1 MMGVLVDLY
10 ASPRLLPLAVL
21 RGYAFSRLHN
31 TAGSSRKYPRCC
43 LSIAAAN
50 YESFTTRAPRLSVE
64 SMLLNLLRRHLF
76 MGLTASA
83 LSSSAPAAKGAIRY
97 RQLWVSADGV
107 THIDEQECG
116 KLETKDFTSTG
127 GDAALQYVR
136 AFSNSDDFAL
146 TGLVVT
152 QQVGENPWHYCPS
165 PQFVVTLEGSWYIRT
180 SDGKTTTFKPGD
192 VRLSASIRHAIDAR
206 MPTPPPRAGLIS
218 GQLRGAPTGQTR
230 SERPSPERRPALER
244 RQRRPMQPARAR
256 REAPRLSRAEARN
269 LVSICFITS

>member
-1 MMGVLVDLY
+1 
-10 ASPRLLPLAVL
+10 
-21 RGYAFSRLHN
+21 
-31 TAGSSRKYPRCC
+31 
-43 LSIAAAN
+43 
-50 YESFTTRAPRLSVE
+50 
-64 SMLLNLLRRHLF
+64 MLLNLLRRHLF

-107 THIDEQECG
+107 THIDEHQCG

-192 VRLSASIRHAIDAR
+192 VLYQDNSAEHPLVRRGADGDAIDATQPVR
-206 MPTPPPRAGLIS
+206 RRA
-218 GQLRGAPTGQTR
+218 GQTR
-230 SERPSPERRPALER
+230 SERPGPERRAALVR
-244 RQRRPMQPARAR
+244 GQRRALQSTRAR
-256 REAPRLSRAEARN
+256 REAPRVPRIKTGN
-269 LVSICFITS
+269 LVSVLL

>member
-1 MMGVLVDLY
+1 
-10 ASPRLLPLAVL
+10 
-21 RGYAFSRLHN
+21 
-31 TAGSSRKYPRCC
+31 
-43 LSIAAAN
+43 
-50 YESFTTRAPRLSVE
+50 
-64 SMLLNLLRRHLF
+64 MLLTSLLRRHLLG

-83 LSSSAPAAKGAIRY
+83 LSSSAPAARGAIRY

-107 THIDEQECG
+107 THIDEHECG

-136 AFSNSDDFAL
+136 AFSDSDDFAL

-192 VRLSASIRHAIDAR
+192 VLYQVCVAASLVVSLRRVAAMASATSHPPYAIDAAKER
-206 MPTPPPRAGLIS
+206 HRRSTRRTIPRTTHWPNSERAARPRAARSTGA
-218 GQLRGAPTGQTR
+218 APTAAHAT
-230 SERPSPERRPALER
+230 
-244 RQRRPMQPARAR
+244 
-256 REAPRLSRAEARN
+256 N
-269 LVSICFITS
+269 

>member
-1 MMGVLVDLY
+1 M
-10 ASPRLLPLAVL
+10 
-21 RGYAFSRLHN
+21 RLH
-31 TAGSSRKYPRCC
+31 TAFLTS
-43 LSIAAAN
+43 
-50 YESFTTRAPRLSVE
+50 
-64 SMLLNLLRRHLF
+64 LLRRHILG

-83 LSSSAPAAKGAIRY
+83 LSTTPAAKGAIRY

-136 AFSNSDDFAL
+136 AFSASDDFAL

-192 VRLSASIRHAIDAR
+192 VAAAR
-206 MPTPPPRAGLIS
+206 KPNFGAWRGGSTPSTRRCPSNRVDGNSLV
-218 GQLRGAPTGQTR
+218 GFHTG
-230 SERPSPERRPALER
+230 
-244 RQRRPMQPARAR
+244 
-256 REAPRLSRAEARN
+256 
-269 LVSICFITS
+269 LVSG

>member
-1 MMGVLVDLY
+1 M
-10 ASPRLLPLAVL
+10 
-21 RGYAFSRLHN
+21 
-31 TAGSSRKYPRCC
+31 
-43 LSIAAAN
+43 
-50 YESFTTRAPRLSVE
+50 E

-97 RQLWVSADGV
+97 RQLWVSADGI
-107 THIDEQECG
+107 THIDEAECG

-152 QQVGENPWHYCPS
+152 QQVGENPWHFCPS
-165 PQFVVTLEGSWYIRT
+165 PQFVITLEGSWYIRT

-192 VRLSASIRHAIDAR
+192 VLYQDNSAEHPLVRRGVVDAIDATQPVR
-206 MPTPPPRAGLIS
+206 RRA
-218 GQLRGAPTGQTR
+218 GQTR
-230 SERPSPERRPALER
+230 SERAGPQRRAALER
-244 RQRRPMQPARAR
+244 RQRRALQPTRAR

-269 LVSICFITS
+269 LVSICFINS

>member
-1 MMGVLVDLY
+1 MSKTSSM
-10 ASPRLLPLAVL
+10 
-21 RGYAFSRLHN
+21 RLH
-31 TAGSSRKYPRCC
+31 TAFLTS
-43 LSIAAAN
+43 
-50 YESFTTRAPRLSVE
+50 
-64 SMLLNLLRRHLF
+64 LLRRHILG

-83 LSSSAPAAKGAIRY
+83 LSTAPAAKGAIRY

-136 AFSNSDDFAL
+136 AFSASDDFAL

-218 GQLRGAPTGQTR
+218 GQLRGAPIGQTR
-230 SERPSPERRPALER
+230 SERTGTKRRAALER
-244 RQRRPMQPARAR
+244 RRGRP
-256 REAPRLSRAEARN
+256 L
-269 LVSICFITS
+269 

>member
-1 MMGVLVDLY
+1 
-10 ASPRLLPLAVL
+10 
-21 RGYAFSRLHN
+21 
-31 TAGSSRKYPRCC
+31 
-43 LSIAAAN
+43 
-50 YESFTTRAPRLSVE
+50 
-64 SMLLNLLRRHLF
+64 MLLNLLRRHLF

-230 SERPSPERRPALER
+230 SEWPGPQRRAALER
-244 RQRRPMQPARAR
+244 SKWRSLQPASAR
-256 REAPRLSRAEARN
+256 REAQDISSIKTRN
-269 LVSICFITS
+269 LVSICFIIS

>member
-152 QQVGENPWHYCPS
+152 QQVGENPWHFCPS

-192 VRLSASIRHAIDAR
+192 VLYQDNSAEHPLAKLGA
-206 MPTPPPRAGLIS
+206 S
-218 GQLRGAPTGQTR
+218 GQAPSGAQHWSGANGGPCNQLVLGVKPR
-230 SERPSPERRPALER
+230 VFPA
-244 RQRRPMQPARAR
+244 PKPGAW
-256 REAPRLSRAEARN
+256 
-269 LVSICFITS
+269 

>member
-1 MMGVLVDLY
+1 
-10 ASPRLLPLAVL
+10 
-21 RGYAFSRLHN
+21 
-31 TAGSSRKYPRCC
+31 
-43 LSIAAAN
+43 
-50 YESFTTRAPRLSVE
+50 
-64 SMLLNLLRRHLF
+64 MLLNLLRRHLF

-83 LSSSAPAAKGAIRY
+83 LSTTPAAKGAIRY

-107 THIDEQECG
+107 THIDEHECG

-152 QQVGENPWHYCPS
+152 QQVGENPWHFCPS

-192 VRLSASIRHAIDAR
+192 VLYLPASAVN
-206 MPTPPPRAGLIS
+206 
-218 GQLRGAPTGQTR
+218 
-230 SERPSPERRPALER
+230 PS
-244 RQRRPMQPARAR
+244 
-256 REAPRLSRAEARN
+256 
-269 LVSICFITS
+269 TS